1 MTCHHPRESGS
12 STLVQGGPWPYGDTA
27 VWVLTKGGVE
37 IPERLKGNWA
47 NSWHSRWLV
56 EQFFL
61 VRYAEHF
68 GFILQLLHV
77 QKKIVSEKTQSL

>member
-12 STLVQGGPWPYGDTA
+12 STLVQGGPWPYGDTP

-56 EQFFL
+56 EQFL
-61 VRYAEHF
+61 F
-68 GFILQLLHV
+68 GAIC
-77 QKKIVSEKTQSL
+77 